1 MSLGYHV
8 SLSSTGVPLILLW
21 EMDTV
26 GQGVN
31 PSQVSVLAEEGDPF
45 SIRSRVALE
54 SIEGT
59 CECQKWWP
67 LRTSRVSMIRI
78 DSLDELQLCRHDG
91 GMGVWHLPRLRQGT
105 GDTGCLDDTIR
116 YNRCPGVT
124 SHKTWQLTHWC
135 NRRVGTR
142 NDDDFVL
149 TNPRVVRIR
158 LDEMWAEVPRF
169 DGASTR

>member
-59 CECQKWWP
+59 CECQKW
-67 LRTSRVSMIRI
+67 
-78 DSLDELQLCRHDG
+78 
-91 GMGVWHLPRLRQGT
+91 
-105 GDTGCLDDTIR
+105 
-116 YNRCPGVT
+116 
-124 SHKTWQLTHWC
+124 
-135 NRRVGTR
+135 
-142 NDDDFVL
+142 
-149 TNPRVVRIR
+149 
-158 LDEMWAEVPRF
+158 
-169 DGASTR
+169 